1 MTASATAYVGV
12 GSNLGDPGTRV
23 RAAIEA
29 LRALGR
35 VRASSLYRT
44 EPLGDPGQPWYL
56 NAVCELRTGL
66 APEPLLAELQS
77 LERRAGRPEPRA
89 CWGPRVLDLDLLLYD
104 QLVVSSRALEL
115 PHPRFHQRRFV
126 LEPLAELAPGLRA
139 PRLGRSVR
147 ELLDTLEDPLRVYRI
162 PKIFLNPASAGVIA
176 SAPAPEVQT
185 R

>member
-1 MTASATAYVGV
+1 M
-12 GSNLGDPGTRV
+12 
-23 RAAIEA
+23 
-29 LRALGR
+29 
-35 VRASSLYRT
+35 
-44 EPLGDPGQPWYL
+44 
-56 NAVCELRTGL
+56 
-66 APEPLLAELQS
+66 
-77 LERRAGRPEPRA
+77 
-89 CWGPRVLDLDLLLYD
+89 
-104 QLVVSSRALEL
+104 VSSRALEL